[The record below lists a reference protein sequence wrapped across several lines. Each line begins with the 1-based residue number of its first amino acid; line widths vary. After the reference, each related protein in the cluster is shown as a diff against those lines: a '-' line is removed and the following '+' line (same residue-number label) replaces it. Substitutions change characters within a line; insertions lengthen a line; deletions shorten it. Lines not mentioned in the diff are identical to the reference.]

1 MKEITDDEDRVTIGV
16 YKRSFNLFLLAVYR
30 LIATNEK
37 TPRQRDQ
44 QDWIMELREQS
55 HSLLS
60 GPLGEPM
67 NEAEKQGRLP
77 NDKEDNRFNSGSTRT
92 KLGDMPPSYHKRR
105 TYGKWKT
112 RRNPL
117 PNNGK
122 GSIS

>member
-67 NEAEKQGRLP
+67 NEAEKQ
-77 NDKEDNRFNSGSTRT
+77 DVYQ
-92 KLGDMPPSYHKRR
+92 MIRR
-105 TYGKWKT
+105 ITALT
-112 RRNPL
+112 QDQQEQN
-117 PNNGK
+117 
-122 GSIS
+122 